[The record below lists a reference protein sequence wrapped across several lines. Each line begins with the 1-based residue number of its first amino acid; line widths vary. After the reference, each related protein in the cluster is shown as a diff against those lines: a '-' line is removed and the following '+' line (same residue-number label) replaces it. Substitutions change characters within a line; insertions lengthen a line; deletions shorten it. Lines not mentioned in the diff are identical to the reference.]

1 MTKISLVNNLNDQLL
16 RYFTLYPEELE
27 FLPRFRELI
36 AFEDCCQRTFLPGHL
51 TGSAWIID
59 EAAEQ
64 VVLVCHKKLGR
75 WLQPGG
81 HADGDPDIARVAMR
95 EATEETGL
103 TIKLMRPE
111 PWDIDIHPI
120 PARGEMPLHDHYDI
134 RYMMIGDSRQ
144 APVVSSESTDVR
156 WVRLDDLPAFTDNR
170 SILRMREK
178 TLNSKRSGTWQ

>member
-1 MTKISLVNNLNDQLL
+1 MNSLKDQLQ
-16 RYFTLYPEELE
+16 RYVTPYPEEMK
-27 FLPRFRELI
+27 FLPRFRNLI
-36 AFEDCCQRTFLPGHL
+36 AFEDCCLRTFLPGHL

-59 EAAEQ
+59 EAAEH

-103 TIKLMRPE
+103 DVRLVRPE

-134 RYMMIGDSRQ
+134 RYLMVGDSRQ

-156 WVRLDDLPAFTDNR
+156 WVRLDNLTAYTDNQ

-178 TLNSKRSGTWQ
+178 TLNFKQTGNWR